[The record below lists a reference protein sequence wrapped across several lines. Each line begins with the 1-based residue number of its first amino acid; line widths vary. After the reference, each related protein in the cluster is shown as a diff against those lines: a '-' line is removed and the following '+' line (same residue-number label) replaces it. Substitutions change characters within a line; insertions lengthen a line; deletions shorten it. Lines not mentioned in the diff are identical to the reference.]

1 MAKDPSV
8 LLVAGLFGSS
18 LGQVQK
24 IVLQHRDCLWAARP
38 GQCLEGASDNLQGLL
53 AHNTV
58 SCPLRY
64 MPGGLT
70 KDGTTFNNFN
80 LIWHCTAAATLLS
93 VRLGAA
99 LSLSHKLLFALS
111 DLVLLSVA
119 WSGHTRYYQG

>member
-38 GQCLEGASDNLQGLL
+38 GPCLEGASDNLQGLL
-53 AHNTV
+53 AHNTA

-70 KDGTTFNNFN
+70 KDGTTFNTFN
-80 LIWHCTAAATLLS
+80 PIWHCTAAATLLS
-93 VRLGAA
+93 IGLGAV
-99 LSLSHKLLFALS
+99 SLSHKLLIALS
-111 DLVLLSVA
+111 DFALLSVA
-119 WSGHTRYYQG
+119 WSGRTRYYQR

>member
-1 MAKDPSV
+1 MLLVRWYTHD

-58 SCPLRY
+58 SCPLRT
-64 MPGGLT
+64 MR
-70 KDGTTFNNFN
+70 GTRHRALFCFGSF
-80 LIWHCTAAATLLS
+80 WFVFGAFLS
-93 VRLGAA
+93 VLVRFCLRVGWLSGVWLLGW
-99 LSLSHKLLFALS
+99 F
-111 DLVLLSVA
+111 LVGCVV
-119 WSGHTRYYQG
+119 G